1 MTPIETPATK
11 KLSERRSYRRLLGG
25 IVVVAVLSNLVLR
38 YLDYRVAAELVY
50 LLGAVGLFAVGYG
63 TSVSLFDERD
73 VAIER
78 RASQLA
84 MGVSAVVLI
93 FGASTARLLTATGV
107 YDVPTIVW
115 GALYGYVAVFVTF
128 AVSFL
133 WVHSR
138 R

>member
-1 MTPIETPATK
+1 MTPTETPATK

-50 LLGAVGLFAVGYG
+50 LLGAVGFVAVGYG

-73 VAIER
+73 VAIEQR
-78 RASQLA
+78 TSQLTVS
-84 MGVSAVVLI
+84 VSAVVLI
-93 FGASTARLLTATGV
+93 LGASTARLLSATGF

-128 AVSFL
+128 VASFL
-133 WVHSR
+133 WVRSR